1 MEAASARLSAEF
13 CGREGNESSE
23 MITACKPG
31 QLGKQGVRGSSL
43 GVKLVELGS
52 TEFEDR

>member
-1 MEAASARLSAEF
+1 MEEKA
-13 CGREGNESSE
+13 NESSE

-31 QLGKQGVRGSSL
+31 QLGKQGVRGCSL
-43 GVKLVELGS
+43 GVKLVELGC